1 MFSRHLVKMLTC
13 ALFALFLAGAPANA
27 ANEAGGSE
35 YLIGPE
41 DVLEIVVWRNTELS
55 RQVTVRPDG
64 RITLPLIGEL
74 PAAGLT
80 PEKLRAEIV
89 ERLKEY
95 QQSAVVASVIV
106 QSVNSYRVYVL
117 GQVQVPGSYTLKSR
131 TTVLQALSLA
141 GGFSQ
146 FASRNKIVL
155 IRKRADGLDDKI
167 QVKFNDLVYDEESRA
182 NEYLLPGDTIF
193 VP

>member
-1 MFSRHLVKMLTC
+1 MLSRRVLKAFTFVIFSILL
-13 ALFALFLAGAPANA
+13 ANA
-27 ANEAGGSE
+27 PVAAAEEDGPG

-41 DVLEIVVWRNTELS
+41 DILEIVVWRNTELS

-64 RITLPLIGEL
+64 RISLPLIGEL
-74 PAAGLT
+74 GAAGLT
-80 PEKLRAEIV
+80 PEELREEIV
-89 ERLKEY
+89 KRLKEY

-106 QSVNSYRVYVL
+106 QDVNSYKVFIL
-117 GQVQVPGSYTLKSR
+117 GQVQVPGGYTLRSR

-146 FASRNKIVL
+146 FASKNRIVL
-155 IRKRADGLDDKI
+155 IRKRPDGLDDKI
-167 QVKFNDLVYDEESRA
+167 QVKFDDLVYDEESRA
-182 NEYLLPGDTIF
+182 NEYLRPGDTIF

>member
-146 FASRNKIVL
+146 FASKNKIVL

>member
-1 MFSRHLVKMLTC
+1 MFSRHLLKMLTC

-27 ANEAGGSE
+27 ANEAGGPE

-74 PAAGLT
+74 TAAGFT
-80 PEKLRAEIV
+80 PEELRADIV

-117 GQVQVPGSYTLKSR
+117 GQVQVPGSYSLKSR

-146 FASRNKIVL
+146 FASKNKIVL
-155 IRKRADGLDDKI
+155 IRKRPDGLDDKI

>member
-1 MFSRHLVKMLTC
+1 MFSRHILKTLTI
-13 ALFALFLAGAPANA
+13 ALFALFLANTPAYA
-27 ANEAGGSE
+27 SGEAGGPE
-35 YLIGPE
+35 YQIGPE
-41 DVLEIVVWRNTELS
+41 DLLEIVVWRNTELS

-74 PAAGLT
+74 TAAGLT
-80 PEKLRAEIV
+80 PEELRAEIV

-106 QSVNSYRVYVL
+106 QSVNSYRIYVL

-146 FASRNKIVL
+146 FASKNKIVL
-155 IRKRADGLDDKI
+155 IRKRSDGLDDKI
-167 QVKFNDLVYDEESRA
+167 QVKFNDLVYDEKSRA

>member
-1 MFSRHLVKMLTC
+1 MLSRRVLKTFTFVIFSILL
-13 ALFALFLAGAPANA
+13 ANA
-27 ANEAGGSE
+27 PVAAAEEDGPG

-41 DVLEIVVWRNTELS
+41 DVLDIVVWRNTELS

-64 RITLPLIGEL
+64 RISLPLIGEL
-74 PAAGLT
+74 GAAGLT
-80 PEKLRAEIV
+80 PEELREEIV
-89 ERLKEY
+89 KRLKEY

-106 QSVNSYRVYVL
+106 QDVNSYKVFVL
-117 GQVQVPGSYTLKSR
+117 GQVQVPGGYTLRSR

-146 FASRNKIVL
+146 FASKNKIVL
-155 IRKRADGLDDKI
+155 IRKRPDGLDDKI

-182 NEYLLPGDTIF
+182 NEYLRPGDTIF